1 MKRLFG
7 RQLVQPKVVLGIEAG
22 KPIRATRRSRGGK
35 IGTDQS
41 VSICRMKGEPVCV
54 DKEAHHDSEKH
65 YDKRKREDDEELNTP
80 GIRVCNLIIQAA
92 DRPHHSRASSSVTQ
106 LLKPVKRKFTSRNT
120 TKISAGAK
128 ET

>member
-1 MKRLFG
+1 MKGLFG
-7 RQLVQPKVVLGIEAG
+7 RQLVQPKVVIGIEAG

-65 YDKRKREDDEELNTP
+65 YDKRKDEDDEELNTP
-80 GIRVCNLIIQAA
+80 GIRVCNFI
-92 DRPHHSRASSSVTQ
+92 
-106 LLKPVKRKFTSRNT
+106 LLPAQKPGSDM
-120 TKISAGAK
+120 
-128 ET
+128 